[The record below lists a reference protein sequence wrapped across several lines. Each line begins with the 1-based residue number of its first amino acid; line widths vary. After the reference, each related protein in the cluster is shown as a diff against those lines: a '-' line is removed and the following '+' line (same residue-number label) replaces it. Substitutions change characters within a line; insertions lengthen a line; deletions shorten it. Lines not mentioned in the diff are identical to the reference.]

1 MKKNILIILAV
12 VIAALVGMLVYN
24 STQAGFIKIDTSNTT
39 VTLKGPWSSIVRV
52 GPDREPV
59 KASAGFYRPRRAK
72 IAKQSNGDKWQIF
85 SYGPW
90 QKLGKIEVT
99 KDQTTTIKLGEPL
112 LVKADVDSTRRAKT
126 GNRISIGFSIVGQAG
141 EKYSSRIKKNNRDT
155 AAPKLKIVDQEGNIL
170 ASGKFEYG

>member
-24 STQAGFIKIDTSNTT
+24 STQTGFIKIDASNTT

-59 KASAGFYRPRRAK
+59 KARAGFYRPRRTE

-112 LVKADVDSTRRAKT
+112 LMKANVKPT
-126 GNRISIGFSIVGQAG
+126 GNKVSIGFSIVGQAG

>member
-24 STQAGFIKIDTSNTT
+24 STQAGFIKTDTSNTT
-39 VTLKGPWSSIVRV
+39 VTLKGPWGSTVRV
-52 GPDREPV
+52 GPDKEPV
-59 KASAGFYRPRRAK
+59 KARAGLYRPTYTE
-72 IAKQSNGDKWQIF
+72 IAKQSNGDKWQIS

-90 QKLGKIEVT
+90 HEIEVT

-112 LVKADVDSTRRAKT
+112 LVKANVKQT
-126 GNRISIGFSIVGQAG
+126 GNKVSIGFSIVGQASP
-141 EKYSSRIKKNNRDT
+141 EKYSPRIKKNNREV